1 MILLV
6 KSLGPSPSCKLLP
19 DLEPGHD
26 MRGFLHL
33 IVELR
38 GANWAVRGLLD
49 HHHAQKGET
58 RLRIVLFSIVIV
70 ITAKIYDCSQ
80 YSVTIIF
87 AVLSFNLFD
96 FQSLSSR
103 ASANLH

>member
-6 KSLGPSPSCKLLP
+6 KSLGPSPSCKLMP

-49 HHHAQKGET
+49 HHAHKGET
-58 RLRIVLFSIVIV
+58 HLRIVLLYTENVFNVE
-70 ITAKIYDCSQ
+70 IYYCCK
-80 YSVTIIF
+80 YSLTIIF
-87 AVLSFNLFD
+87 AILSYNLFD
-96 FQSLSSR
+96 FQTLYSR